1 MLTVIG
7 ILMLLGGAWVCTQ
20 NTKAKFAPSIMVA
33 GGVML
38 IWKAFS

>member
-1 MLTVIG
+1 MFTVIG
-7 ILMLLGGAWVCTQ
+7 ILMLFGGAWVCTQ
-20 NTKAKFAPSIMVA
+20 NTQAKFAPSIMVA